1 MTEDRSLGPRS
12 SLRPEWGSVFVMV
25 EATLT
30 VHHPLGLH
38 ARPAALFVQT
48 AARFKSAVR
57 VANMTRGSRPVDAKS
72 ILSVLTLGVSQG
84 HEIRVTAEGEDA
96 HEAVEAITDLV
107 ESNFGE

>member
-1 MTEDRSLGPRS
+1 MSQA
-12 SLRPEWGSVFVMV
+12 
-25 EATLT
+25 EATLI

-48 AARFKSAVR
+48 AARFKAAVR
-57 VANMTRGSRPVDAKS
+57 VTNRTRGTKPVDAKS

-84 HEIRVTAEGEDA
+84 HEIQIAAEGDDA
-96 HEAVEAITDLV
+96 DAALAAITDLV